1 LFFLSF
7 FLCSGK
13 PDPNA
18 KPNLNAVIQGT
29 PTFVRSVPNGQLW
42 TVGDAAQNITVPIVH
57 LFGTPYQKGFA
68 RGTLMKQQI
77 QGLGKAVWAYLE
89 EQVEEALNGTLGPI
103 PVEIAQWIANVGLD
117 AALDATYELTKNF
130 TGQVGRLTAV
140 SAAVTDLFCTC
151 PRSVFLG
158 RNEGHVRR
166 LGPEL

>member
-1 LFFLSF
+1 M
-7 FLCSGK
+7 
-13 PDPNA
+13 
-18 KPNLNAVIQGT
+18 
-29 PTFVRSVPNGQLW
+29 RSVPNGQLW

-130 TGQVGRLTAV
+130 TGQVGCVLCLLRLT
-140 SAAVTDLFCTC
+140 SSLLSIQ
-151 PRSVFLG
+151 RSVLLG